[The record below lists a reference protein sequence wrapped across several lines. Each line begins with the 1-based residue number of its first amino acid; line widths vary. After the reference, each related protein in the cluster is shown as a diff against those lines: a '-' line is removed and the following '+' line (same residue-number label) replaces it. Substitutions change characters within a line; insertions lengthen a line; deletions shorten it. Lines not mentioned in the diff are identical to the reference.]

1 MEQRKYDS
9 SPVGALREA
18 CRRAEAA
25 VASLNTAGV
34 GEDLSVE
41 ELEEMAAAVRRV
53 KAGIAVFE
61 CSLTGRLT
69 RLRGRAGAAG
79 VLRDRLGMTGYQ
91 ADRMTRLSE
100 ALEEM
105 PNTRARLADGSITLA
120 HLNTLARTAREC
132 GAREVDQDRD
142 LLDRAARTPP
152 DRFSRQARMWADRR
166 AADRGEKLL
175 ETQRSRRRAFAFW
188 SRRKQMGVLHAELD
202 PIRFGQIRQALDLHN
217 DALRRADS
225 GRGVPPDEV
234 RNNDQR
240 RADALFELMTG
251 RDAGALHPKPGM
263 AGKPSTKLIITAEV
277 GLIDGTDPD
286 GACEIVDTGPVPPS
300 VLEQLSPD
308 TEISG
313 ALFDRKGN
321 PLWLGRSRRLAAAS
335 QRLAA
340 AVRDR
345 GCVLCDA
352 PTHLT
357 QLHHI
362 RDWGRGGRTDIDNL
376 ASVCGPDHRRLQKHG
391 LRLVNTPGGWTTQ
404 PGDGPPAPALT
415 GRPASRPP

>member
-1 MEQRKYDS
+1 MSHPSYILTIMEQREYDS

-34 GEDLSVE
+34 GEYLSVE
-41 ELEEMAAAVRRV
+41 ELEELAVAVRRV

-61 CSLTGRLT
+61 CSLTGRLDPAA
-69 RLRGRAGAAG
+69 GVGAGAAG

-105 PNTRARLADGSITLA
+105 PNTRARLANGSN
-120 HLNTLARTAREC
+120 HLGASQHLGPHRPGNC

-225 GRGVPPDEV
+225 GRAPVPPDEV

-251 RDAGALHPKPGM
+251 RDAGALHPKP
-263 AGKPSTKLIITAEV
+263 AWPANR
-277 GLIDGTDPD
+277 
-286 GACEIVDTGPVPPS
+286 PPS
-300 VLEQLSPD
+300 
-308 TEISG
+308 
-313 ALFDRKGN
+313 
-321 PLWLGRSRRLAAAS
+321 
-335 QRLAA
+335 
-340 AVRDR
+340 
-345 GCVLCDA
+345 
-352 PTHLT
+352 
-357 QLHHI
+357 
-362 RDWGRGGRTDIDNL
+362 
-376 ASVCGPDHRRLQKHG
+376 
-391 LRLVNTPGGWTTQ
+391 
-404 PGDGPPAPALT
+404 
-415 GRPASRPP
+415 